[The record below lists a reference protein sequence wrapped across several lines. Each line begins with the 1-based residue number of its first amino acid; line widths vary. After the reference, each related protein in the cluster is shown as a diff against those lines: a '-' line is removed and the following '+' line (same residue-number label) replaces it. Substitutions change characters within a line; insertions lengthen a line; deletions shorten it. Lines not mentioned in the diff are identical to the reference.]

1 MAQCFEKGGGVPQSN
16 ETALSFYRCAA
27 KLGLVDALHTYGIIT
42 YHGYV
47 GCPKDQNTG
56 YYYMKVAAKKADKL
70 CPYPLY
76 DLGLFYEQGGRE
88 CGVSEDYKY
97 ALENFEKGA
106 KLGDPNCKYRLA
118 LSYEY
123 GDLELR
129 KNKQKSI
136 EYYKSAASSGSVEAQ
151 FYLSECYLSGK
162 ARYIERS
169 YEKCYKWSLNGAV
182 KGHPGCAFRCGECA
196 MTGTGTEENIL
207 EALFWF
213 EIAQVFGHGDA
224 LIKIHELREK

>member
-1 MAQCFEKGGGVPQSN
+1 MAQCFEKGCGVPQSN

-106 KLGDPNCKYRLA
+106 KLGDPNCKYKLA

-136 EYYKSAASSGSVEAQ
+136 EYYKS
-151 FYLSECYLSGK
+151 
-162 ARYIERS
+162 
-169 YEKCYKWSLNGAV
+169 SLNGAV